1 MSENEKTEKLEYQ
14 TEEKIEGLTEPIE
27 GEKDIE
33 SEPAQG
39 ETVDGGGSPKRKRRI
54 VAAAVLGVAVIALCI
69 AGIVGAA
76 TPSEAPQPE
85 KSQPEQETVA
95 PKNDQKYSLAVK
107 IEAEGWTDTAT
118 KATVRVEAA
127 APHGEMEP
135 IEREVECGEN
145 IVLVEADEFVK
156 DATYKVSVSK
166 APVLED
172 GSTYTAGEPFE
183 LKAPSDAA
191 ASASNT
197 VRSLGLEWDNE
208 REDAMVMFE
217 TVSADE
223 KKIIVNITLAPKA
236 LADMSAEEVEASAT
250 ALEAAGKSDA
260 AQAAVQSAPATSGNA
275 VQSGGTGG
283 GSTSGGG
290 SSEPAPEPDPP
301 AHVHNW
307 IPETT
312 EKTIYHNFCG
322 ICGADI
328 QGNEAGHL
336 KNHALAGEGVGL
348 SVSCRDGD
356 CEHWPLLLLLWGV
369 EIEESKANEMGEGN
383 DRQLAER
390 RRRHT
395 ASPAVRSDGYHASG
409 DAGDT
414 TGIGLS
420 RSCSRL

>member
-250 ALEAAGKSDA
+250 ALEAAG
-260 AQAAVQSAPATSGNA
+260 QTPPRRPCRAPLPHRVMLCKA
-275 VQSGGTGG
+275 GG
-283 GSTSGGG
+283 
-290 SSEPAPEPDPP
+290 PEVDRRP
-301 AHVHNW
+301 
-307 IPETT
+307 
-312 EKTIYHNFCG
+312 
-322 ICGADI
+322 
-328 QGNEAGHL
+328 
-336 KNHALAGEGVGL
+336 GEVPRNL
-348 SVSCRDGD
+348 L
-356 CEHWPLLLLLWGV
+356 PLLLPLLGPTLRRLLLPSR
-369 EIEESKANEMGEGN
+369 ILRRMSITGFPK
-383 DRQLAER
+383 RQR
-390 RRRHT
+390 RLF
-395 ASPAVRSDGYHASG
+395 
-409 DAGDT
+409 T
-414 TGIGLS
+414 TISVGFAALIFKETK
-420 RSCSRL
+420 RVI

>member
-223 KKIIVNITLAPKA
+223 KKVIVNITLAPKA

-290 SSEPAPEPDPP
+290 SSEPAPAPAPAPGPDPAPAPAPEPDPP

-336 KNHALAGEGVGL
+336 KNHALAGEGVGNAYP
-348 SVSCRDGD
+348 SPVGTETVNTGRYYCSC
-356 CEHWPLLLLLWGV
+356 
-369 EIEESKANEMGEGN
+369 GEWK
-383 DRQLAER
+383 
-390 RRRHT
+390 
-395 ASPAVRSDGYHASG
+395 
-409 DAGDT
+409 
-414 TGIGLS
+414 
-420 RSCSRL
+420 

>member
-107 IEAEGWTDTAT
+107 LEAEGWTDTAT

-197 VRSLGLEWDNE
+197 VRSLGLGWDYE
-208 REDAMVMFE
+208 REEARVMFE
-217 TVSADE
+217 TV
-223 KKIIVNITLAPKA
+223 
-236 LADMSAEEVEASAT
+236 
-250 ALEAAGKSDA
+250 
-260 AQAAVQSAPATSGNA
+260 
-275 VQSGGTGG
+275 
-283 GSTSGGG
+283 
-290 SSEPAPEPDPP
+290 
-301 AHVHNW
+301 
-307 IPETT
+307 
-312 EKTIYHNFCG
+312 
-322 ICGADI
+322 
-328 QGNEAGHL
+328 
-336 KNHALAGEGVGL
+336 
-348 SVSCRDGD
+348 
-356 CEHWPLLLLLWGV
+356 
-369 EIEESKANEMGEGN
+369 
-383 DRQLAER
+383 
-390 RRRHT
+390 
-395 ASPAVRSDGYHASG
+395 
-409 DAGDT
+409 
-414 TGIGLS
+414 
-420 RSCSRL
+420 

>member
-1 MSENEKTEKLEYQ
+1 M
-14 TEEKIEGLTEPIE
+14 
-27 GEKDIE
+27 
-33 SEPAQG
+33 
-39 ETVDGGGSPKRKRRI
+39 
-54 VAAAVLGVAVIALCI
+54 
-69 AGIVGAA
+69 
-76 TPSEAPQPE
+76 
-85 KSQPEQETVA
+85 
-95 PKNDQKYSLAVK
+95 
-107 IEAEGWTDTAT
+107 
-118 KATVRVEAA
+118 RVEAA

-191 ASASNT
+191 ASASTT

-290 SSEPAPEPDPP
+290 SSEPAPAPAPAPGPDPAPAPAPEPDPP

-336 KNHALAGEGVGL
+336 KNHALAGEGVGNAYP
-348 SVSCRDGD
+348 SPVGTETVNTGRYYCSC
-356 CEHWPLLLLLWGV
+356 
-369 EIEESKANEMGEGN
+369 GEWK
-383 DRQLAER
+383 
-390 RRRHT
+390 
-395 ASPAVRSDGYHASG
+395 
-409 DAGDT
+409 
-414 TGIGLS
+414 
-420 RSCSRL
+420 